1 MDGECCSREEFVKHF
16 VPSAFGFLGT
26 QVCVRGGLALA
37 ITSSGWQLDDGSFF
51 FVLVA
56 TRVAY
61 NMMESE
67 RYFCRVVEQ
76 ILKLVSSESDVNFFI
91 DAFVIP
97 YSIGIVRIWTE
108 GHSIIWI

>member
-56 TRVAY
+56 SIQHDGKRAVLLPRGADF
-61 NMMESE
+61 EISFE
-67 RYFCRVVEQ
+67 RE
-76 ILKLVSSESDVNFFI
+76 
-91 DAFVIP
+91 
-97 YSIGIVRIWTE
+97 
-108 GHSIIWI
+108 